1 MSVDA
6 VLECRGVTK
15 VFKDFWL
22 RPRVVAV
29 DQLDLSVERGEVFG
43 LLGPNG
49 CGKSTT
55 IKLLLGLLFPTSGEI
70 DLLGGKPGQSSVLAK
85 IGYLPEDSYL
95 YPFLDGRETLE
106 YYGRLFGLDIGE
118 RRRRAD
124 QLLEMVGLPTVG
136 LRPVQEYSK
145 GMQRRIG
152 LAQSLVNDPDLLILD
167 EPTNGL
173 DPIGTRQVKDLIL
186 ALRENGKTVIVTSHL
201 LSDVEEVCDRIAILY
216 GGRRQLLGTV
226 EELLANKDRTQI
238 ESDQLPPEIVKEI
251 ESKIEAAGKKLH
263 RLSTPRQNLESLFLE
278 IVDSAQSGGLA
289 TSGARE
295 TGEIAQFLQEGSK
308 VTDRSARN

>member
-124 QLLEMVGLPTVG
+124 QLLEMDNPGVDEILE
-136 LRPVQEYSK
+136 RYQ
-145 GMQRRIG
+145 
-152 LAQSLVNDPDLLILD
+152 LVVNA
-167 EPTNGL
+167 
-173 DPIGTRQVKDLIL
+173 V
-186 ALRENGKTVIVTSHL
+186 
-201 LSDVEEVCDRIAILY
+201 
-216 GGRRQLLGTV
+216 LG
-226 EELLANKDRTQI
+226 
-238 ESDQLPPEIVKEI
+238 
-251 ESKIEAAGKKLH
+251 
-263 RLSTPRQNLESLFLE
+263 
-278 IVDSAQSGGLA
+278 
-289 TSGARE
+289 
-295 TGEIAQFLQEGSK
+295 
-308 VTDRSARN
+308 